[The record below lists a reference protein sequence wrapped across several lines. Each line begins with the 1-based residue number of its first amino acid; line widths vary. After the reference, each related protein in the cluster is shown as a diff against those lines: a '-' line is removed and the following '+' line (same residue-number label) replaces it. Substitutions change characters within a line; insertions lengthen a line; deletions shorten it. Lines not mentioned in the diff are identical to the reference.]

1 MNLSDLVT
9 QVWLYYI
16 FTALCCQE
24 YTATTMKLH
33 IVLKTLKNP
42 FLPKKSWNRKFQTQ
56 KKSAIIS
63 VTSNPGCTPRMI
75 TIMQKSHFVILSD
88 ASY

>member
-16 FTALCCQE
+16 
-24 YTATTMKLH
+24 YSTMLPGIH
-33 IVLKTLKNP
+33 SYYHEASYCLED
-42 FLPKKSWNRKFQTQ
+42 PKKSFPTQ
-56 KKSAIIS
+56 KILESKIS
-63 VTSNPGCTPRMI
+63 NAKKICYHFLHFKPRVQPRMI
-75 TIMQKSHFVILSD
+75 TIMQKSHFVILID

>member
-16 FTALCCQE
+16 
-24 YTATTMKLH
+24 YSTMLPGIH
-33 IVLKTLKNP
+33 SYYHEASYCFEDPKNP